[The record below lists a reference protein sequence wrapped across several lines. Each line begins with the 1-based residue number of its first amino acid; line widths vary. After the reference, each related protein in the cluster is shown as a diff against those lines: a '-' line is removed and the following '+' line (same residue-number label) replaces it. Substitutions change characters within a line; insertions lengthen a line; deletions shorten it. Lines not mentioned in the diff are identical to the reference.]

1 MDQFADWVIQGVP
14 IGCIYGLVA
23 VGLVLTYKTSG
34 VFNLAFSGQ
43 AFFCAWFWYD
53 RIENHG
59 WPIWVSFVVTIFVVA
74 PLVGLLLDRAL
85 FRYMRTASWQVKLVT
100 ALGLV
105 VAFPEIVKALYSY
118 TPATFVPSLAPTFI
132 GRSPFEPFEVGDYTI
147 PPDAVMVVLITVIAA
162 VSLGLLFRYTAIGLQ
177 MRAVV
182 ESPRMVELA
191 GVDSDRVGMVAW
203 MLSSTVAGLA
213 GVLLAPLYQE
223 VNGTAYQLVIVAAIA
238 AASVGRFTN
247 IPVTLLGAIAI
258 AFSARAL
265 QDIIGGTNIADDIQ
279 PSLPFLVL
287 FLLLV
292 FWWRLREGKAAA
304 DPMAGVD
311 PPPPAMA
318 HEYKDEALQ
327 RTTKFLFPAFMLGFL
342 VVMLTLVSG
351 PWVGRIT
358 LAFVF
363 AVIFLSITVFTGLG
377 GQISLAQATFASV
390 GAFGMAHLARDL
402 DVPALPA
409 VLIGAVG
416 AAALGAVLVLIID
429 GLPALIGRFTGRAPG
444 RLSGLYLSLATF
456 AFALM
461 MDKTVFRRE
470 SVIGG
475 DSGLEVNRPDWLSPA
490 ELEPIT
496 ADRRW
501 FLLVFAVFAVVGYL
515 VIFIRKGTTGRAM
528 AALRGSDPAAA
539 SIGINAR
546 ALRITLFAFSAGVA
560 GLGGGLL
567 TLHAQNATPRE
578 TVSFLGIVWVVLV
591 VTLGARTVQGAANA
605 ALGFVIFSTWLLPEL
620 GFRPEFAIMLFGL
633 GAITYARHPEG
644 IVEFQTRKSI
654 LSTIRQRALGMRA
667 KEMKTDGTLP
677 KEYRPVWQT
686 FTPVLAGP
694 ALYFAYI
701 LVGSLFTEGWLSVR
715 SPTILFFLVPS
726 LLYAF
731 GWVFLTSVRL
741 ERDGGVPLGWLRL
754 LAGGAIGALLG
765 VWFDSQGWP
774 QRGSL
779 ADCMLV
785 GFAAGTAVVAFFLL
799 PVHAT
804 RIARRRNWLTTP
816 ISWHA
821 GRAPAGFIMFSALL
835 LQRTTLTGGTA
846 GSLFEQGSPPGGWP
860 AFFIVTV
867 FVIVW
872 VRWVADVQAAVNELA
887 IGGEGFEPPDE
898 KAFVAGT
905 SVAAP
910 AATPTPAGGAA

>member
-1 MDQFADWVIQGVP
+1 MDQFVDWVIQGVP

-59 WPIWVSFVVTIFVVA
+59 WPIWVSFVVTVFVVA

-118 TPATFVPSLAPTFI
+118 TPATFVPSLSGFI
-132 GRSPFEPFEVGDYTI
+132 GRTPFEPFEIGDYTI
-147 PPDAVMVVLITVIAA
+147 PPDAVMVVIVTVFAA
-162 VSLGLLFRYTAIGLQ
+162 AILGLLFRYTAIGLQ

-247 IPVTLLGAIAI
+247 IPVTLIGAIGI
-258 AFSARAL
+258 AFTARAL

-292 FWWRLREGKAAA
+292 FWWRLREGTAAA
-304 DPMAGVD
+304 DPLAGVD

-327 RTTKFLFPAFMLGFL
+327 RTTKILFPVFMLGFL
-342 VVMLTLVSG
+342 VVMVTLVSG

-390 GAFGMAHLARDL
+390 GAFGVAHLFRDL
-402 DVPALPA
+402 DVPVLPGLLLGALA
-409 VLIGAVG
+409 
-416 AAALGAVLVLIID
+416 AAALGAVLVLVID
-429 GLPALIGRFTGRAPG
+429 GLPSLIGRFTGRAPA

-461 MDKTVFRRE
+461 MDKTLFRRE

-475 DSGLEVNRPDWLSPA
+475 DSGLEVNRPEALLGDD
-490 ELEPIT
+490 E
-496 ADRRW
+496 W
-501 FLLVFAVFAVVGYL
+501 FLVVFGIFAVVGIL
-515 VIFIRKGTTGRAM
+515 VILIRKGTTGRAM

-546 ALRITLFAFSAGVA
+546 ALRMTLFAFSAGVA

-567 TLHAQNATPRE
+567 TLHSQNATPRE
-578 TVSFLGIVWVVLV
+578 TISFLGIVWVVLV
-591 VTLGARTVQGAANA
+591 VTLGARTVDGAVNA
-605 ALGFVIFSTWLLPEL
+605 ALGFVIFSTFLLPEL

-654 LSTIRQRALGMRA
+654 LATIRQRALGLRA
-667 KEMKTDGTLP
+667 KQLKSDGALP
-677 KEYRPVWQT
+677 KEYWPVRRAAL
-686 FTPVLAGP
+686 PVLAGP

-701 LVGSLFTEGWLSVR
+701 LIGSLFTDGWLSVR
-715 SPTILFFLVPS
+715 SPTVLFFIVPS
-726 LLYAF
+726 LLYAL
-731 GWVFLTSVRL
+731 GWIFVTSARL
-741 ERDGGVPLGWLRL
+741 ERDGGVRFGWLRL
-754 LAGGAIGALLG
+754 LGGGAAGLLIGL
-765 VWFDSQGWP
+765 WFDSQGWP
-774 QRGSL
+774 LRGSKL
-779 ADCMLV
+779 DCILV
-785 GFAAGTAVVAFFLL
+785 GFAAGIAVVAFFLL
-799 PVHAT
+799 PVHVQ
-804 RIARRRNWLTTP
+804 RIAKKRNWLTTP
-816 ISWHA
+816 ISWQV
-821 GRAPAGFIMFSALL
+821 GRAPAGFVLFSALL
-835 LQRTTLTGGTA
+835 FQRTTLTGGTS
-846 GSLFEQGSPPGGWP
+846 GSLFEQGKPPAGWP
-860 AFFIVTV
+860 AFFIVTA
-867 FVIVW
+867 FVIAW

-887 IGGEGFEPPDE
+887 IGGEGFEPPE
-898 KAFVAGT
+898 QKAFVAERE
-905 SVAAP
+905 VAIP
-910 AATPTPAGGAA
+910 APAGGAT